1 MTVRDNEHFDRFS
14 EGLSEEQ
21 RLEWFKT
28 LHEAGITADDAELAR
43 LLRVLQL
50 YKGFYEEIPARVLE
64 ALKHADT
71 LKIRINGLR
80 DDLAKCLDKALA
92 ELKQNTEAVS
102 AISAHFG
109 THKVI

>member
-1 MTVRDNEHFDRFS
+1 MTVRDNGHFDRLS

-28 LHEAGITADDAELAR
+28 LHETGITADDAELAR

-50 YKGFYEEIPARVLE
+50 HKGFYEEIPARVRE

-71 LKIRINGLR
+71 LSKELR
-80 DDLAKCLDKALA
+80 CKRP
-92 ELKQNTEAVS
+92 N
-102 AISAHFG
+102 I
-109 THKVI
+109 